1 MAFKRRIFFRFAAL
15 LLCLAL
21 LVPSVPAAAAN
32 IYFTSLNDQVLPL
45 TADTMPVVSGGVMYV
60 PASVF
65 DRDSTGIDLG
75 IYYSYSRSS
84 NTVTLFNLRQILVFD
99 LSAGTCQDSM
109 TGEYYSARGITRN
122 GRPYLP
128 AKMVCQFFGLTYTE
142 NALSFVDQGY
152 LARIKSDANALD
164 DETFI
169 DAAVN
174 WINQRLRDY
183 NQSIAPPND
192 NNTSA
197 PSEET
202 PSTDDENIASTDVRT
217 YLAFRCGDS
226 SGLHSIL
233 NTLDSYGLSGLFFFT
248 PQTLVQEGDLVRRIV
263 GSGHSIG
270 LLAEGE
276 DIQQTLA
283 VLEEGSLLLEQ
294 RLHLRTTM
302 AYVPDSQRSEA
313 EAEGW
318 ICWDETLT
326 LSPSDSVG
334 ANTFA
339 SNTMQRL
346 SGRTRSTYLT
356 LDGGQNT
363 ARVLSSLLRRL
374 EQEHFVVSIPL
385 ETRL

>member
-152 LARIKSDANALD
+152 LVRIKSDANALD

-183 NQSIAPPND
+183 NQSIAPPTD
-192 NNTSA
+192 NNSSTS
-197 PSEET
+197 PGET
-202 PSTDDENIASTDVRT
+202 PSTDDE
-217 YLAFRCGDS
+217 
-226 SGLHSIL
+226 
-233 NTLDSYGLSGLFFFT
+233 
-248 PQTLVQEGDLVRRIV
+248 
-263 GSGHSIG
+263 SIG

-283 VLEEGSLLLEQ
+283 VLEDGSLLLEQ

-363 ARVLSSLLRRL
+363 ARVLPSLLRRL